1 MCSSNGI
8 ETLVEC
14 VLRVYVVPEGGGS
27 GGVMVEPTEG
37 VGVTEMVDVPGV

>member
-1 MCSSNGI
+1 MLC
-8 ETLVEC
+8 
-14 VLRVYVVPEGGGS
+14 VYVVPEGGGS